1 MRNSFSSPV
10 YWHDL
15 RGMFFLTSQAVAIG
29 CIIYVIFF
37 GLWLGDL
44 RDAGEVTARLLR

>member
-1 MRNSFSSPV
+1 MKNYIPSPI

-37 GLWLGDL
+37 GLG
-44 RDAGEVTARLLR
+44 VTCGMPAR

>member
-1 MRNSFSSPV
+1 MKNYIPSPI
-10 YWHDL
+10 YRHDV

-37 GLWLGDL
+37 GL
-44 RDAGEVTARLLR
+44 R